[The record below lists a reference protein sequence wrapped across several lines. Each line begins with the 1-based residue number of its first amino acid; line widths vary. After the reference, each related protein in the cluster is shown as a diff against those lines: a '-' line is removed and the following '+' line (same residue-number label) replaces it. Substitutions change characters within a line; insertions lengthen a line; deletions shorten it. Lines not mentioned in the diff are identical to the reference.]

1 MFKPW
6 PDSQMREVSVTIDG
20 RELRVPVGLSAA
32 AAMLAYGDGTTRT
45 TPISGAPRAPYCLMG
60 VCFDCLM
67 QIDGVPN
74 QQGCL
79 VQVRD
84 GMCIE
89 RQLGGRA
96 VPL

>member
-1 MFKPW
+1 MFKPRL
-6 PDSQMREVSVTIDG
+6 DSQTREVSVTIDG
-20 RELRVPVGLSAA
+20 REMKVPAGLSAA
-32 AAMLAYGDGTTRT
+32 AALLAYGEGIART
-45 TPISGAPRAPYCLMG
+45 TPISGTPRAPYCLMG

-79 VQVRD
+79 IQVRD
-84 GMCIE
+84 GMSIE

-96 VPL
+96 VTS

>member
-1 MFKPW
+1 MFKPRL
-6 PDSQMREVSVTIDG
+6 DSQTREVSVTIDG
-20 RELRVPVGLSAA
+20 RPLRVPAGLSAA

-60 VCFDCLM
+60 VCFECLM
-67 QIDGVPN
+67 QIDGIPN

-79 VQVRD
+79 IQVCD
-84 GMCIE
+84 GMSIE

-96 VPL
+96 VSL

>member
-1 MFKPW
+1 MFKPRL
-6 PDSQMREVSVTIDG
+6 DSQTREVSVTIDG
-20 RELRVPVGLSAA
+20 REIKVPAGLSAA
-32 AAMLAYGDGTTRT
+32 AALLAYGEGIART
-45 TPISGAPRAPYCLMG
+45 TAISGTPRGPYCLMG

-84 GMCIE
+84 GMSIE

-96 VPL
+96 VTS